1 MGYDSKINHLLTNPY
16 LNKEYT
22 LLPVEESNSINYN
35 IKQGMIKAK
44 REHIKNQAESR
55 RKSLE
60 IIFNA

>member
-1 MGYDSKINHLLTNPY
+1 MGYNTKVNHLLTNPY

-22 LLPVEESNSINYN
+22 LLPIEESNAANEN

-44 REHIKNQAESR
+44 RNHIKNQAESR
-55 RKSLE
+55 RKSLD